1 SGLGAEVAKN
11 VILAGVR
18 SVTLHDDRPATLE
31 DLSSQFCLGPEAAEA
46 GEARA
51 RASVD
56 HLRELNPYVDVR
68 LVEGPL
74 TEEAIEAGGY
84 AAVLLVDETVGFQL
98 RANEACRRAGT
109 AFVSASS
116 RGAFASLFCDFGD
129 SFVVQDTDGE
139 EALACLVG
147 AIVREEEG
155 EAGVG
160 GGRWVVEAVDGER
173 HDFQTGDTIRFED
186 LRDAEGALL
195 DTPEEEFTVKN
206 INPRKFSIEAG
217 GWAAGETQR
226 RARGGR
232 AVQVKKPSKVS
243 SLPLRKA
250 LRPGRVAEL
259 TLPTDFGKLDPS
271 RQMTVHACFLCLDDF
286 RRDHGGRY
294 PTPGSAKDAKAFL
307 ALVKAS
313 PFFSSSSSSCS
324 SSGSTG
330 GDGLEV
336 DEAVVMAFSRTC
348 AGGLSPVAGFYGGV
362 VAQEVLKGCSS
373 LFMPTR
379 QFLYYDCMEALP
391 SPLPSL
397 KACAARGDRYD
408 GQRAVLG
415 DALQRRLFSRSIF
428 VVGAGA
434 IGCELLKSLALM
446 GVGCGSGDD
455 GRGAAGGSGGG
466 GRVGEEHRNRLPKAQ
481 ERSREGSGELSSGDA
496 SSAVRSDAGAAGEE
510 EEEIADDSSGVS
522 VG

>member
-1 SGLGAEVAKN
+1 MKGELVRESSSSSGNEAAGDGAGGIDEDLYSRQLYVMGKTAMAKMGKADVLISGMSGLGAEVAKN
-11 VILAGVR
+11 VVLAGVR

-31 DLSSQFCLGPEAAEA
+31 DLSSQFCLGPEAAER
-46 GEARA
+46 GEGRA

-195 DTPEEEFTVKN
+195 DTPTQEFTVKN
-206 INPRKFSIEAG
+206 INPRKFSMEAG

-226 RARGGR
+226 RACGGR

-243 SLPLRKA
+243 FLPLRKA

-259 TLPTDFGKLDPS
+259 TLPTDFGKLVLQP
-271 RQMTVHACFLCLDDF
+271 VHADPPVFVLRL
-286 RRDHGGRY
+286 HGGVAV
-294 PTPGSAKDAKAFL
+294 TL
-307 ALVKAS
+307 ALAEGVCRKGGPLRRPAGSPRRRPPAETVLQIGLRCRCRCHRVRAS
-313 PFFSSSSSSCS
+313 QKP
-324 SSGSTG
+324 
-330 GDGLEV
+330 
-336 DEAVVMAFSRTC
+336 
-348 AGGLSPVAGFYGGV
+348 
-362 VAQEVLKGCSS
+362 
-373 LFMPTR
+373 
-379 QFLYYDCMEALP
+379 
-391 SPLPSL
+391 
-397 KACAARGDRYD
+397 
-408 GQRAVLG
+408 
-415 DALQRRLFSRSIF
+415 
-428 VVGAGA
+428 GAY
-434 IGCELLKSLALM
+434 
-446 GVGCGSGDD
+446 GSGL
-455 GRGAAGGSGGG
+455 R
-466 GRVGEEHRNRLPKAQ
+466 
-481 ERSREGSGELSSGDA
+481 
-496 SSAVRSDAGAAGEE
+496 
-510 EEEIADDSSGVS
+510 
-522 VG
+522 